1 MLTQE
6 RYQTILQILNA
17 KSAVTVTELAQLLNT
32 SESTVRRDLNSLD
45 EMGKLKKVFGG
56 ATAVT
61 SLEGI
66 SEDSFSRRETVMTAE
81 KDAIARYSAGLIND
95 SDFVYIDAG
104 TTTARLIE
112 YIENTKATYVTNGI
126 GHARRL
132 IQKGMSA
139 YVIGGKI
146 KPVTEAVVGAQGMKS
161 ILSFNFTKA
170 FMGANGIDITSGFT
184 TPDIEESLIKERAIE
199 QSYMSFVLAD
209 HTKFEKVYP
218 VSFSKLKDCCIITD
232 ALSNSEFSEHTV
244 IKEVLK

>member
-6 RYQTILQILNA
+6 RYHTILQLLNA
-17 KSAVTVTELAQLLNT
+17 KSAVTVTELAQVLNT

-146 KPVTEAVVGAQGMKS
+146 KPLTEAVVGAQGIKS

-170 FMGANGIDITSGFT
+170 FMGTNGIHITSGFT
-184 TPDIEESLIKERAIE
+184 TPDIEESLIKERVIE

-218 VSFSKLKDCCIITD
+218 VTFSKLKTCCIITD
-232 ALSNSEFSEHTV
+232 VLNNGKFSEQTV

>member
-6 RYQTILQILNA
+6 RYHTILQLLNA